1 MQLTFSIVIMQVPAF
16 VAITQV
22 TVSLAIIQ
30 LEVFVAFMR
39 VNVSAANMW
48 VTVSMEIMHA
58 GVFVA
63 IMQDS
68 WKTSEGRSIIA
79 NLRFTTLVNIL
90 PKLRYV
96 VGRIHIKVG
105 LKIHSAFLFSQ

>member
-68 WKTSEGRSIIA
+68 WKTSEGRSIA